1 MALKPSIRIE
11 RVSKG
16 RLREIFNECQY
27 FVRMR
32 AGEFREVVVS
42 SSPAP
47 ITAGQRAGTKS
58 EMIEYR
64 DSNDRVALVHQYTRP
79 DGSIGAS
86 GLPDP
91 KKVLRD
97 DVLYILDFGE

>member
-1 MALKPSIRIE
+1 MAPKLSIRVE
-11 RVSKG
+11 RVSKQ

-27 FVRMR
+27 FSRTQ
-32 AGEFREVVVS
+32 AGEFREVVLY

-47 ITAGQRAGTKS
+47 ITAGQRPGTKS
-58 EMIEYR
+58 EIIEYR
-64 DSNDRVALVHQYTRP
+64 DANDRVALVHQYTRP

-91 KKVLRD
+91 KKVLKD
-97 DVLYILDFGE
+97 NVLYILDFGE